1 MKIDTFETLEKFRQV
16 REQLDPGLFITALIA
31 ALLAAYAAAGMYRFF
46 YERRGTGSQV
56 HRAFPLLA
64 IAITTLFIGVQL
76 SIPLSLGLL
85 GSLSIIRFR
94 TPIKE
99 PEEVGF
105 IMLVIAASISAAT
118 FNFRFLLLMYVVA
131 FISLLLT
138 RGARAWKL
146 FTRDGVLVLT
156 VPAEQAPAHMS
167 AVETVLKSRLKRF
180 QLESSSIRDGQA
192 NFQYVFS
199 GLKSDVPQLQAELAR
214 QVPVQSINIFLDQD
228 TARRNADAAQKTAHG
243 LDPTRFAGAKRARP
257 TNGERFFSS
266 NFGADHEQHV
276 LQVEIL
282 RNLESTD
289 HDFR

>member
-105 IMLVIAASISAAT
+105 IMLVIASSVAAAT
-118 FNFRFLLLMYVVA
+118 YNFEFLVLLYVFAVA
-131 FISLLLT
+131 SLVLVRRL
-138 RGARAWKL
+138 RSVGFVK
-146 FTRDGVLVLT
+146 RDGLLVVTAAAGGALSTAELSALLQRHVRRHSVQSAGLQDGKVSVQLT
-156 VPAEQAPAHMS
+156 
-167 AVETVLKSRLKRF
+167 
-180 QLESSSIRDGQA
+180 
-192 NFQYVFS
+192 FS
-199 GLKSDVPQLQAELAR
+199 GLKTETLRLQEEIAR
-214 QVPVQSINIFLDQD
+214 AFAVDSVHVFLD
-228 TARRNADAAQKTAHG
+228 
-243 LDPTRFAGAKRARP
+243 RP
-257 TNGERFFSS
+257 GGMR
-266 NFGADHEQHV
+266 
-276 LQVEIL
+276 
-282 RNLESTD
+282 
-289 HDFR
+289 